1 MTQAH
6 RSTRLFVRLSGL
18 VGWAQLIL
26 MIVITLQAHAQS
38 RCVPS
43 AHRGDRSRSFD
54 NSVEAIR
61 AAGDLPFIEIDI
73 RSTADNDLVLFH
85 DRRLSAKNFVGPASL
100 LGKPIATLTREE
112 IALGRF
118 PDGSKIPRFRAALH
132 EVERRGSRLML
143 DVKSNSPRDY
153 KRVMEEVYAVGAES
167 RVVVQCQTKEVLDFM
182 RRHYPRVAVLARAHT
197 ETDVELLLES
207 APSYVQ
213 VNHMWDLSSVV
224 PKIHTGGARV
234 VVKTLSPETDR
245 PTTWRYL
252 CSQGVDIVLTDRPR
266 DFLSLGQ

>member
-1 MTQAH
+1 M
-6 RSTRLFVRLSGL
+6 RPFRL
-18 VGWAQLIL
+18 VGGLHLLLTIL
-26 MIVITLQAHAQS
+26 FTLQAQAES

-43 AHRGDRSRSFD
+43 AHRGERSLHFD
-54 NSVEAIR
+54 NSLDAIR

-73 RSTADNDLVLFH
+73 RLTADNDLVLFH
-85 DRRLSAKNFVGPASL
+85 DRRLSAKNFVGPTSL
-100 LGKPIATLTREE
+100 MGRPIATLTREE

-118 PDGSKIPRFRAALH
+118 PDGSKIPKFRAALH

-153 KRVMEEVYAVGAES
+153 KKVMEEVYAVGAES

-182 RRHYPRVAVLARAHT
+182 RRHYPRVNVLARAHR
-197 ETDVELLLES
+197 ETDVELLLKS

-213 VNHMWDLSSVV
+213 VNHTWDLPSVV
-224 PKIHTGGARV
+224 PKIHTGGGRV
-234 VVKTLSPETDR
+234 VVKTLSPETDG
-245 PTTWRYL
+245 PETWRFL

-266 DFLSLGQ
+266 EFLSLER

>member
-1 MTQAH
+1 MTQLH
-6 RSTRLFVRLSGL
+6 RSTRLFAPLFRLVRKGHLL
-18 VGWAQLIL
+18 L
-26 MIVITLQAHAQS
+26 MILFSLQAQAEP
-38 RCVPS
+38 RCIPS
-43 AHRGDRSRSFD
+43 AHRGDRSRGFD

-73 RSTADNDLVLFH
+73 RLTADNDMVLFH
-85 DRRLSAKNFVGPASL
+85 DRRLSVKNFVGPTSL
-100 LGKPIATLTREE
+100 MGRPIATLTRAE

-118 PDGSKIPRFRAALH
+118 PDGSKIPKFRAALH

-153 KRVMEEVYAVGAES
+153 KRVMEEVSAVGAEF

-197 ETDVELLLES
+197 ESDVEILLES
-207 APSYVQ
+207 SPSFVQ
-213 VNHMWDLSSVV
+213 VNHTWELSSIV
-224 PKIHTGGARV
+224 PKIHAGGARV
-234 VVKTLSPETDR
+234 VVKTLSPEIDR
-245 PTTWRYL
+245 PRTWRYL

-266 DFLSLGQ
+266 ELLSLGR

>member
-1 MTQAH
+1 M
-6 RSTRLFVRLSGL
+6 
-18 VGWAQLIL
+18 IL
-26 MIVITLQAHAQS
+26 ITLQAQAES
-38 RCVPS
+38 RCVAS
-43 AHRGDRSRSFD
+43 AHRGDRLRSFD

-73 RSTADNDLVLFH
+73 RLTADNDLVLFH
-85 DRRLSAKNFVGPASL
+85 DRRLSVKNFVGPTSL
-100 LGKPIATLTREE
+100 MGRPIATLTRGE
-112 IALGRF
+112 ISLGRF

-132 EVERRGSRLML
+132 EVERGGGRLML

-153 KRVMEEVYAVGAES
+153 KRVMEEVSVVGAES

-182 RRHYPRVAVLARAHT
+182 RRHYPRVPVLARAHR
-197 ETDVELLLES
+197 EADVELLLES

-213 VNHMWDLSSVV
+213 VNHTWDLPSVV

-245 PTTWRYL
+245 PETWRYL
-252 CSQGVDIVLTDRPR
+252 CSQGVDIILTDRPR
-266 DFLSLGQ
+266 ELLSLER